1 MASQSFCKFQ
11 STRPG
16 LAAALALLCWLGTVG
31 QATAQGIDPHAVQR
45 WQAGWRHPQAGWTV
59 VHIQGEPYERG
70 LQHGHLLAHEIASYI
85 DALSRYW
92 GPEAPRQAWEH
103 NRRLSNAMFLR
114 GFTKEQ
120 LQEMKGIADGAAAE
134 GVTVHGRPVELA
146 DIVTI
151 NSSNEIDTLDDA
163 LTATPTGLEGLR
175 GSPSADRKQAS
186 AAQPRKKKPLRCN
199 AFAAIGPATRDGK
212 LVFGHITMYDLYP
225 ANHYNVWMEVR
236 PSQGYR
242 FVMQTTPGGMH
253 SGMDYSINE
262 AGLLLSE
269 TTLDQGPLAPAGVS
283 LASRIR
289 QAQQYADSID
299 SAVEILGRN
308 GNGLVS
314 TEWILADIRRNEI
327 ALLTLGTNE
336 RVLRRSSRNEW
347 LAGAEGFYWSDNN
360 IKDPGVRLETAGALD
375 GRPSAAAVY
384 EPSKRDAV
392 WLRMYEQSK
401 GAIDLDFARRMLSTP
416 EIVSAYA
423 VDAKYTDATL
433 AAGFQTWASFG
444 PPVGAI
450 WQPSIKE
457 QMQFPD
463 IKPLIHNPWTRLGV
477 NPPPAQPS
485 DEEPAVDLQP
495 PQRPLAHK
503 ASASDRLRDPPAWQG
518 TLLPAGDA
526 DIWLATGFANY
537 ERIVALE
544 HRLRREAADGTL
556 PEEAL
561 DEIAVEIAYY
571 RSQYELGVRAG
582 KDVPLAQT
590 RSSYRDQQWY
600 RVATGK
606 GVLLLHTLR
615 GLVGADAFD
624 RAMDDFGRQHA
635 GQPVK
640 SSDFERLLQS
650 RTDQAI
656 GPVFDW
662 WLRQTGLP
670 RLGLLG
676 AKASRSGKGWQTAV
690 ELDGSRLG
698 PALSVP
704 VTVETDDGEV
714 TRDFLVSGQ
723 RRTVTLATTQRPSR
737 VTVDKYG
744 TTARDNGSP
753 FTILTL
759 DDELEQVL
767 IVAGTQDE
775 ATGNLEAAKLLQQSL
790 RRREHNVLPRLLT
803 DREVSEEDL
812 RRHHLLLVGRPTTN
826 SLTARLAGQLPVG
839 FGPQSFEVREE
850 RYAHPESAVIAAGDN
865 PFNPRYSV
873 VVVAGLSSLGT
884 WQVMS
889 RFMDE
894 QLSYAPVVVLPHGRD
909 DDSLVPPLAELT
921 RELD

>member
-1 MASQSFCKFQ
+1 MTRHLFSRFQ
-11 STRPG
+11 GIRHG
-16 LAAALALLCWLGTVG
+16 LTAALALLCWLGTVG
-31 QATAQGIDPHAVQR
+31 PSAAQDIDPRAVQR
-45 WQAGWRHPQAGWTV
+45 WQSGWRHPQAGWTV
-59 VHIQGEPYERG
+59 VHIQGGPYERG

-103 NRRLSNAMFLR
+103 NRRLSNALFLR
-114 GFTKEQ
+114 SFTKEQ

-134 GVTVHGRPVELA
+134 GASVNGRPVELA

-163 LTATPTGLEGLR
+163 LTATPTGLEGL
-175 GSPSADRKQAS
+175 GSSPSTERQPGS

-225 ANHYNVWMEVR
+225 ANYYNVWMEVR

-269 TTLDQGPLAPAGVS
+269 TTLDQGPLVTAGLS

-299 SAVEILGRN
+299 SAVEMLGRH

-314 TEWILADIRRNEI
+314 TEWILADIKRNEI

-360 IKDPGVRLETAGALD
+360 IKDRSVRLETAGALD
-375 GRPSAAAVY
+375 GRPSTASVY

-433 AAGFQTWASFG
+433 AAGFQSWASFG

-450 WQPSIKE
+450 WQPSVKE

-463 IKPLIHNPWTRLGV
+463 IKPLIHNPWTLLGIS
-477 NPPPAQPS
+477 PPPAQRP
-485 DEEPAVDLQP
+485 DEEPALDLQP
-495 PQRPLAHK
+495 PRRSLAQ
-503 ASASDRLRDPPAWQG
+503 SASDRLRDPPAWHG
-518 TLLPAGDA
+518 TLLPADDA

-544 HRLRREAADGTL
+544 QRLRREAADGAP
-556 PEEAL
+556 PEETL

-582 KDVPLAQT
+582 RDVPLAQT

-600 RVATGK
+600 RVAAGK

-615 GLVGADAFD
+615 GIVGAGVFD
-624 RAMDDFGRQHA
+624 QAMDEFGRQHA
-635 GQPVK
+635 GQPVTGD
-640 SSDFERLLQS
+640 DFERFLQS
-650 RTDQAI
+650 RTSQAI

-662 WLRQTGLP
+662 WLKQTGLP

-676 AKASRSGKGWQTAV
+676 AKASRSGKGWQTTI

-714 TRDFLVSGQ
+714 THEFLVSGP
-723 RRTVTLATTQRPSR
+723 RRTVTLATAQRPSR
-737 VTVDKYG
+737 VSVDKYG
-744 TTARDNGSP
+744 TTARGNGSP

-767 IVAGTQDE
+767 IVAGTQQE

-790 RRREHNVLPRLLT
+790 RRREHNVLPRLTT

-812 RRHHLLLVGRPTTN
+812 RRHHLLLVGRPATN

-839 FGPQSFEVREE
+839 FGPQSFEVRDEV
-850 RYAHPESAVIAAGDN
+850 YAHPESAVIAAGEN

>member
-1 MASQSFCKFQ
+1 MARL
-11 STRPG
+11 STPRSRTIRHV
-16 LAAALALLCWLGTVG
+16 LTAWLSMLCWLG
-31 QATAQGIDPHAVQR
+31 AFEPASALDIDPRAVQR

-92 GPEAPRQAWEH
+92 GPEAPRQSWEQ
-103 NRRLSNAMFLR
+103 NRRLSNALFLR
-114 GFTKEQ
+114 SFTQEQ
-120 LQEMKGIADGAAAE
+120 LEEMKGIADGAAAE
-134 GVTVHGRPVELA
+134 GATVNGHSVGLA

-163 LTATPTGLEGLR
+163 LAATPTGLEGLR
-175 GSPSADRKQAS
+175 GLNVGKRKQTS
-186 AAQPRKKKPLRCN
+186 AAQPRRKTPLRCN

-225 ANHYNVWMEVR
+225 ANYYNVWLEVR

-269 TTLDQGPLAPAGVS
+269 TTLDQGPLAASGVS

-289 QAQQYADSID
+289 QAQQYAGDID

-314 TEWILADIRRNEI
+314 TEWILADIRSNEI
-327 ALLTLGTNE
+327 ALLTLGTHQ

-360 IKDPGVRLETAGALD
+360 IKDHSVRLETAGALD
-375 GRPSAAAVY
+375 GRPSTAAVY

-401 GAIDLDFARRMLSTP
+401 GAIDLEFARRMLSTP

-450 WQPSIKE
+450 WQPGFKE
-457 QMQFPD
+457 QMQFPG
-463 IKPLIHNPWTRLGV
+463 IKPLIHNPWTLLGTRA
-477 NPPPAQPS
+477 PPAQRP
-485 DEEPAVDLQP
+485 DEGVAVDLQP
-495 PQRPLAHK
+495 PQRPPSRK
-503 ASASDRLRDPPAWQG
+503 ADDEPNGHPAWHG
-518 TLLPAGDA
+518 TLLPASDA
-526 DIWLATGFANY
+526 DIWLVTAFANY

-544 HRLRREAADGTL
+544 HRLRHDATEEKA
-556 PEEAL
+556 PEEMFDAV
-561 DEIAVEIAYY
+561 AVEIAYY
-571 RSQYELGVRAG
+571 RSLYELGARAG
-582 KDVPLAQT
+582 KDVPLGLTQ
-590 RSSYRDQQWY
+590 SSYRDQQWH

-606 GVLLLHTLR
+606 GVLLLHSLR
-615 GLVGADAFD
+615 GIIGAEPFD
-624 RAMDDFGRQHA
+624 RAMDEFGRKHA
-635 GQPVK
+635 GQQVS
-640 SSDFERLLQS
+640 SSDFERFLQA
-650 RTDQAI
+650 RTGQAL
-656 GPVFDW
+656 GPLFDW
-662 WLRQTGLP
+662 WLNQTGLP
-670 RLGLLG
+670 RLGLL
-676 AKASRSGKGWQTAV
+676 AVKTRRSSKGWQTQV

-698 PALSVP
+698 PLLSVP
-704 VTVETDDGEV
+704 VTVETDDGEL
-714 TRDFLVSGQ
+714 TREFLVSGQ
-723 RRTVTLATTQRPSR
+723 RRTVTLTTAQRPRR

-744 TTARDNGSP
+744 TTSRGNGSP
-753 FTILTL
+753 FTIMTL

-767 IVAGTQDE
+767 IVAGTQEE
-775 ATGNLEAAKLLQQSL
+775 ASGNLEAARLLQHSL
-790 RRREHNVLPRLLT
+790 RRREHNVLPRLVT
-803 DREVSEEDL
+803 DRELSDEDL
-812 RRHHLLLVGRPTTN
+812 RRHHLLLVGRPATN
-826 SLTARLAGQLPVG
+826 SLTARLDGQLSVG
-839 FGPQSFEVREE
+839 FGTQSFTVRDQI
-850 RYAHPESAVIAAGDN
+850 YAHPESAVIAAGEN

-873 VVVAGLSSLGT
+873 VLVAGLSSLGT
-884 WQVMS
+884 WQIMS
-889 RFMDE
+889 RFMDD
-894 QLSYAPVVVLPHGRD
+894 QLVYAPVVVLPHGREG
-909 DDSLVPPLAELT
+909 DSLVPPLAELT

>member
-1 MASQSFCKFQ
+1 MARIFP
-11 STRPG
+11 TLVHGTGRA
-16 LAAALALLCWLGTVG
+16 LATMLALLCWLG
-31 QATAQGIDPHAVQR
+31 AANPAAAQDIDPRAVQR
-45 WQAGWRHPQAGWTV
+45 WQSGWRHPQAGWTV
-59 VHIQGEPYERG
+59 VHIEGEPYERG

-92 GPEAPRQAWEH
+92 GPEAPRQAWEQ
-103 NRRLSNAMFLR
+103 NRRLANALFLR
-114 GFTKEQ
+114 SFTKEQ

-134 GVTVHGRPVELA
+134 GASVNGRPVELA

-163 LTATPTGLEGLR
+163 LAATPTGLEGLR
-175 GSPSADRKQAS
+175 KPPAGEHRSGS
-186 AAQPRKKKPLRCN
+186 AAQPRRKKPLRCN

-225 ANHYNVWMEVR
+225 ANYYNVWMEVR
-236 PSQGYR
+236 PSQGLR

-269 TTLDQGPLAPAGVS
+269 TTLDQGPLAASGVS

-289 QAQQYADSID
+289 QAQQYAGDID
-299 SAVEILGRN
+299 SAVEILERN

-327 ALLTLGTNE
+327 ALLTLGTHE

-360 IKDPGVRLETAGALD
+360 IKDRSVRLETAGALD
-375 GRPSAAAVY
+375 GRPSTAAVY

-401 GAIDLDFARRMLSTP
+401 GAIDLEFARRMLSTP

-433 AAGFQTWASFG
+433 AANFQTWASFG

-450 WQPSIKE
+450 WQPGLKE
-457 QMQFPD
+457 QMQFPG
-463 IKPLIHNPWTRLGV
+463 IKPLIHNPWTLLGTRA
-477 NPPPAQPS
+477 PPAPRP
-485 DEEPAVDLQP
+485 DEDAAIDLQP
-495 PQRPLAHK
+495 PQRQPARK
-503 ASASDRLRDPPAWQG
+503 ADDKPNDPPAWHG
-518 TLLPAGDA
+518 TLLPASDA
-526 DIWLATGFANY
+526 DIWLATAFANY

-544 HRLRREAADGTL
+544 HRLRRDATDEEA

-561 DEIAVEIAYY
+561 DAVAVEIAYY
-571 RSQYELGVRAG
+571 RSLYELGVRAG
-582 KDVPLAQT
+582 RDVALAQT
-590 RSSYRDQQWY
+590 KSSMRDQQWH
-600 RVATGK
+600 RVAAGK
-606 GVLLLHTLR
+606 GVLLLHSLR
-615 GLVGADAFD
+615 GIIGAETFD
-624 RAMDDFGRQHA
+624 RAMDEFGRSHA
-635 GQPVK
+635 GEPV
-640 SSDFERLLQS
+640 SSRDFERFLQA
-650 RTDQAI
+650 RTGQAL
-656 GPVFDW
+656 GPLFDW
-662 WLRQTGLP
+662 WLNRTGLP
-670 RLGLLG
+670 RLGLLA
-676 AKASRSGKGWQTAV
+676 AKAGRSGRGWQTQV

-698 PALSVP
+698 PLLSVP
-704 VTVETDDGEV
+704 VTVETEDGEL
-714 TRDFLVSGQ
+714 TREFLVSGA
-723 RRTVTLATTQRPSR
+723 RRTVTLNTAQRPSR

-744 TTARDNGSP
+744 TTARGNGSP

-775 ATGNLEAAKLLQQSL
+775 AAGNLEAARLLQHSL
-790 RRREHNVLPRLLT
+790 RRREHNVLPRLTT
-803 DREVSEEDL
+803 DRELTDEDL
-812 RRHHLLLVGRPTTN
+812 RRHHLLLVGRPATN
-826 SLTARLAGQLPVG
+826 LLTARLATRLPVA
-839 FGPQSFEVREE
+839 FGPQSFEVRDEL
-850 RYAHPESAVIAAGDN
+850 YAHPESAVIAAGEN

-873 VVVAGLSSLGT
+873 VMVAGLSSLGT

-894 QLSYAPVVVLPHGRD
+894 QLTYAPVVVLPHGRE